1 MDFNMWRGSGEVQ
14 HGGRL
19 LRSERDLALVFSS
32 YDSYHSRPSRA
43 GSIPPSLTYHGY
55 PVIPP
60 IEFNLPLVLLVHTA
74 LLMHTPG
81 SQLVMAQAI
90 EKLAGNVVSGEGVVD
105 ATLDQRTVSPP
116 RAVSTTSSP
125 LSPCAEPI
133 ANFPNVDTTFT
144 QLLGFKT
151 NSTRATA
158 VKIPSS
164 TSS

>member
-32 YDSYHSRPSRA
+32 YDLYHSRPSRA
-43 GSIPPSLTYHGY
+43 GSIPTYHGY

-81 SQLVMAQAI
+81 SQLVMANQAI

-105 ATLDQRTVSPP
+105 AKLDQRTVSPP
-116 RAVSTTSSP
+116 RAVSTTSS